1 MIVPSTVVIVM
12 MVRKKIVFLSRLGL
26 TMLVQ

>member
-12 MVRKKIVFLSRLGL
+12 MVRIKIVFLSRLGL